1 MNPATV
7 QLILSLI
14 PVAEKLIFQV
24 GGQMMELDTA
34 NITAEDMV
42 KAIEESKSSNWPKLQ
57 FVSPKKD

>member
-42 KAIEESKSSNWPKLQ
+42 KAIEESKSANWPKLQ